1 MQKTIATRISSK
13 LEEEIIKF
21 MEEEG
26 LDKSTA
32 IRRILEIGV
41 IERKKKRAIELY
53 RSGKITLWK
62 ASQISGISLR
72 EMLEELNRLQ
82 ITTHVTTKDL
92 EEDIE
97 AAKKAEA

>member
-1 MQKTIATRISSK
+1 MQKTIAARISSQ
-13 LEEEIIKF
+13 LEEEIVRF
-21 MEEEG
+21 MEEKG

-41 IERKKKRAIELY
+41 SEWKKKRAIELY

-62 ASQISGISLR
+62 ASQISGMSLR
-72 EMLEELNRLQ
+72 EMLEELNRLR
-82 ITTHVTTKDL
+82 IATHVTAKDL

-97 AAKKAEA
+97 AAKKAEV